1 MGWNFGAAD
10 WSVVEGASFPG
21 AGGAAPGIWTLIAVI
36 ACVVVLVMGNSSE
49 KKHLNAVKKK

>member
-21 AGGAAPGIWTLIAVI
+21 APGMWTAIAVV
-36 ACVVVLVMGNSSE
+36 ACVVVLVMGNMSE
-49 KKHLNAVKKK
+49 KKHLNSVKAKKK